1 MKHWQLYIKRKELG
15 KSQGDIAKMLGI
27 STGRYQLKETLQAEF
42 TLAEC
47 RKLAK
52 YFDTTLDELF
62 TSDAM
67 SEVG

>member
-15 KSQGDIAKMLGI
+15 KSQGDIAKVLGI
-27 STGRYQLKETLQAEF
+27 STGRMQLKECKKAEF

-47 RKLAK
+47 HKLAK

-62 TSDAM
+62 PSDAI